1 MLWVYLCLNLAA
13 VVTYTVM
20 WMSESNLSIFVL
32 PTLYEWWYA
41 IIKRRVPAVV
51 ITVLFGLLLLPAIML
66 WFVVTIPLM
75 TLTMFV
81 YLASIWPINK
91 I

>member
-13 VVTYTVM
+13 VVAYTVM
-20 WMSESNLSIFVL
+20 WMSESDLSILVL
-32 PTLYEWWYA
+32 PTLYKWWCA
-41 IIKRRVPAVV
+41 IVKRRVLAIV
-51 ITVLFGLLLLPAIML
+51 ITVIFGLLLLPAIML

-75 TLTMFV
+75 TLTILV
-81 YLASIWPINK
+81 YLASVWPINK